1 MNRLEFLNI
10 ARKHYGTLYDKIQLD
25 YTYME
30 YLLDHVEDVS
40 PYREEIVDL
49 YETCKGYSLT
59 YEEAI
64 YGQFLRL
71 LEELMKKL

>member
-1 MNRLEFLNI
+1 MERLVELNL
-10 ARKHYGTLYDKIQLD
+10 ARKDYGTLYDKTQLD

-40 PYREEIVDL
+40 PYREEILEL
-49 YETCKGYSLT
+49 YEKCKGYND
-59 YEEAI
+59 EEAI

-71 LEELMKKL
+71 LEQLLKKL

>member
-1 MNRLEFLNI
+1 MDL
-10 ARKHYGTLYDKIQLD
+10 KQGTLYDKTQLD

-30 YLLDHVEDVS
+30 HLLDHVDKLE
-40 PYREEIVDL
+40 PYREEIVEL
-49 YETCKGYSLT
+49 HEKCKGYVVL

-71 LEELMKKL
+71 LEQLLKKVDST